1 MLSLI
6 FQKLM
11 RFPNSFAS
19 VQEVTWVQFCPKQLV
34 SISSR
39 RIDLIRRPRNFH
51 LSVPSPK
58 PKIAMHLPR
67 KWKRSKESV
76 CKWTKNKAG
85 PFKTSK
91 MTISDSFPIN
101 KSHQGPSQRLP
112 TQTLRTLG
120 YFDPLRLGQ
129 LVPIHRS
136 TMHCV
141 NQNGLRTLP
150 NIKTDHSRQL
160 SLQPKPSGSLQ
171 GASDQVSENLRFCH
185 F

>member
-1 MLSLI
+1 MNGS
-6 FQKLM
+6 
-11 RFPNSFAS
+11 NSFALS
-19 VQEVTWVQFCPKQLV
+19 FGIIVDHFCPKQLV
-34 SISSR
+34 SISHATPE
-39 RIDLIRRPRNFH
+39 LIPCHEWIH

-58 PKIAMHLPR
+58 PQIAMHMPR

-76 CKWTKNKAG
+76 CKWAKNKAG

-91 MTISDSFPIN
+91 LTISDNFSMN

-112 TQTLRTLG
+112 TQTLRTLVS
-120 YFDPLRLGQ
+120 FHPLRLGQ
-129 LVPIHRS
+129 SVPIHRS

-141 NQNGLRTLP
+141 NQNELRTPP

-160 SLQPKPSGSLQ
+160 SLQPKPSGSLP
-171 GASDQVSENLRFCH
+171 GASDQVSENLRFWH

>member
-1 MLSLI
+1 
-6 FQKLM
+6 
-11 RFPNSFAS
+11 
-19 VQEVTWVQFCPKQLV
+19 
-34 SISSR
+34 
-39 RIDLIRRPRNFH
+39 
-51 LSVPSPK
+51 
-58 PKIAMHLPR
+58 MHR

-120 YFDPLRLGQ
+120 YFDPLTLGQ

-160 SLQPKPSGSLQ
+160 SLQPKPSGSLP
-171 GASDQVSENLRFCH
+171 GASDQVWENLRFLSFLECGNRL
-185 F
+185 FNMLSDFLGINEIFKLFWSVSGSDLAT